1 MIAMKIIEW
10 LSDRI
15 EEEINDGKLYAEHAM
30 MKKEEYPK
38 LADTLMKISEEEM
51 KHMALLHNEVVDL
64 IEGYRKKN
72 GEPPA
77 EMLAIYEYLHKK
89 QIDKS
94 AEVKAMQTM
103 YRS

>member
-1 MIAMKIIEW
+1 MKMKIIEW
-10 LSDRI
+10 LSERI
-15 EEEINDGKLYAEHAM
+15 EEEICDARTYGEKAM
-30 MKKEEYPK
+30 ILKEDMPK

-51 KHMALLHNEVVDL
+51 KHMALLHNEVVDI
-64 IEGYRKKN
+64 IEEYRKKT
-72 GEPPA
+72 GDPPA
-77 EMLAIYEYLHKK
+77 DMIAVYEYLHKK

>member
-1 MIAMKIIEW
+1 MKIIEW
-10 LSDRI
+10 LSDQI
-15 EEEINDGKLYAEHAM
+15 EEEINDGRKYAEKGIMCKQEH
-30 MKKEEYPK
+30 PK

-51 KHMALLHNEVVDL
+51 KHMALLHNEVVDI
-64 IEGYRKKN
+64 IEEYRKKN

-77 EMLAIYEYLHKK
+77 DMMAIYEYLHKK

-94 AEVKAMQTM
+94 AEVKAMQNM